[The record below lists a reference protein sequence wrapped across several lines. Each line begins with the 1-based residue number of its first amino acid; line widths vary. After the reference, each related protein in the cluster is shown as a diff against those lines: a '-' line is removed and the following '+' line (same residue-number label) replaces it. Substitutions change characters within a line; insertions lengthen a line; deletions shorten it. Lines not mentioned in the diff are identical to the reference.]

1 MMRMMLK
8 NTRLAK
14 KISVSEMARRLNI
27 STSFYYKI
35 EQGSR
40 NPTISLAKDI
50 ADILGCTMDELF
62 CTNALDDSSS
72 KSTDNPATV
81 QQPDDAA

>member
-8 NTRLAK
+8 NTRIAK

-50 ADILGCTMDELF
+50 ADILGCTIDELF
-62 CTNALDDSSS
+62 CANVLDDSSS
-72 KSTDNPATV
+72 KAV
-81 QQPDDAA
+81 QEPDDAA